1 VPRMSSQ
8 PLLRAAALD
17 VWVAARERA
26 IEALKAE
33 TLRLE
38 QSGANSK
45 AAHLAFAAR
54 HLSLHLDRERA
65 EAQALRAG
73 VSNQPFKRISLQ

>member
-1 VPRMSSQ
+1 MSSS
-8 PLLRAAALD
+8 LLRAAALD
-17 VWVAARERA
+17 IWVAARERA

-33 TLRLE
+33 TPRLE
-38 QSGANSK
+38 QSGAHAR

-65 EAQALRAG
+65 ETQALRGA
-73 VSNQPFKRISLQ
+73 VSKQPFARISLQ